1 MARSCFRISTADEQ
15 DFLRLVSRNIERGGL
30 FLFTRDPHPAG
41 TALQLEV
48 QVRTTHERI
57 CSAWCTVRRTVPA
70 LTSTDIPGMV
80 IAVEWIEPGCSED
93 LRRALERVKLATG
106 AAPQPDPKSPVIGID
121 LGTTNTCAAV
131 VENGRAKII
140 RSQLGYTTIPSML
153 TFDNAG
159 LPLVGK
165 SAEQRMSLNP
175 RSVAYGTKRFI
186 GRPYSKAL
194 AEQLA
199 SHVSYEVVPDSREM
213 ASIKLDHRVLSPIE
227 VGACVLA
234 EIKRVADAELGQP
247 VRYAVVTVPA
257 AFTENQR
264 TAVREAARRANL
276 EILRIVNEPTAAALA
291 FGYGRK
297 QQKTVLVYDLGGGTF
312 DVSILEIDDTV
323 YSVLA
328 TAGDTF
334 LGGLDFDRLIAGLI
348 RKQLAQ
354 QCGKLALEASSEE
367 RILLAAHEAKHVL
380 SELQRAEILL
390 PNLQVTMGAARPFV
404 DFIGSV
410 ERAEL
415 EALAKPLVERT
426 VATCE
431 KALGIARMKP
441 QDVDD
446 VLLVGGQTRMPLVS
460 KQIEAFFG
468 RPPSKRV
475 HPDEV
480 VALGAS
486 ILATLFHQGSAPLVL
501 DVLPLAIGFAGH
513 EGTFEPIL
521 ARNTTLPAEA
531 KLVLAVPASQPL
543 EVAVFQGDR
552 PRAADNEF
560 LGAFEV
566 PVPAGAALP
575 SLELVFRLDV
585 ECILEVR
592 SRLPSGQE
600 VVHKLNAQH
609 KIEDVL
615 ERVGSVR
622 RPVTVPR

>member
-15 DFLRLVSRNIERGGL
+15 DFLLLVSRNIERGGL
-30 FLFTRDPHPAG
+30 FLFTRDPHPVG

-57 CSAWCTVRRTVPA
+57 CSAWVTVRRTVRA
-70 LTSTDIPGMV
+70 QTATDIPGMV

-93 LRRALERVKLATG
+93 LRRALERVKLAPGT
-106 AAPQPDPKSPVIGID
+106 APQPDLKGPVIGID

-131 VENGRAKII
+131 VENGRAKVI

-159 LPLVGK
+159 MPMVGR

-199 SHVSYEVVPDSREM
+199 THMSYEVVPDSREM
-213 ASIKLDHRVLSPIE
+213 AAIKLDHRVLSPIE

-234 EIKRVADAELGQP
+234 EIKRVADAELHRP

-276 EILRIVNEPTAAALA
+276 EILRIVNEPTAAALS

-334 LGGLDFDRLIAGLI
+334 LGGLDFDRVIAGLI
-348 RKQLAQ
+348 RRQLAQ
-354 QCGKLALEASSEE
+354 QCGKIALDAGSEE
-367 RILLAAHEAKHVL
+367 RVLLAAREAKHVL

-390 PNLQVTMGAARPFV
+390 PSLQVIGAAKPSV

-410 ERAEL
+410 DRAEF
-415 EALAKPLVERT
+415 EVLAKPLVERT

-431 KALGIARMKP
+431 KALGIARIKP
-441 QDVDD
+441 QDIDD

-486 ILATLFHQGSAPLVL
+486 ILATLFHQGSAPLLL
-501 DVLPLAIGFAGH
+501 DVLPLAIGVAQQD
-513 EGTFEPIL
+513 GTFEPIL
-521 ARNTTLPAEA
+521 PRNTTLPAEA
-531 KLVLAVPASQPL
+531 KLVLKVPAGRPL

-552 PRAADNEF
+552 PRAAENEF
-560 LGAFEV
+560 LGAFDVSV
-566 PVPAGAALP
+566 PDGVALP

-592 SRLPSGQE
+592 SRLPNGQE
-600 VVHKLNAQH
+600 VVHKLSAQH

-622 RPVTVPR
+622 RPVTGPR